1 MGTILALLFE
11 VLKLILLKIFFMK
24 RINTL
29 LLLLFAAHWLMAQ
42 TIPNGD
48 MESWSKGNNGTA
60 NYEYPTGWFTLNPL
74 IAPLVSCA
82 IDSAD
87 VHGGKYAADLTTLS
101 FGGIETIPG
110 LMVLGSINAVTQQV
124 SGGIPFTDRPTNFSG
139 YFKYAPAA
147 SSDSSLFA
155 IVLTH
160 WNTTTNHRDSI
171 GVSLFFGVGTVS
183 QYTAFNAPFFYFL
196 PDNPD
201 TMQVI
206 IASSFDFLKAQ
217 PGTILKIDDLSFATA
232 SGVTP
237 LSDIYNVSYYPNP
250 VRDQLNVVFTQYEK
264 ASVVNVYDLTGHLLQ
279 SVSVQGNIIPV
290 KVQSLPAGMYFFS
303 VIAKDGSVLKT
314 DKFNKVN

>member
-1 MGTILALLFE
+1 
-11 VLKLILLKIFFMK
+11 MK
-24 RINTL
+24 RIKTL
-29 LLLLFAAHWLMAQ
+29 LVLMLAAHWLMAQ

-48 MESWSKGNNGTA
+48 MESWSTGMTQTST
-60 NYEYPTGWFTLNPL
+60 YTYPTGWFTLNPL

-82 IDSAD
+82 KDSTD

-101 FGGIETIPG
+101 LLGIQTIPG
-110 LMVLGSINAVTQQV
+110 LMVLGSVNAVTQQV
-124 SGGIPFTDRPTNFSG
+124 SGGIPFTDRPSNFSG
-139 YFKYAPAA
+139 YYKYAPA
-147 SSDSSLFA
+147 SSTDSALFA

-160 WNTTTNHRDSI
+160 WNTATNHRDSI
-171 GVSLFFGVGTVS
+171 GVSLFFAKGTVS
-183 QYTAFNAPFFYFL
+183 QYTAFNAPFLYFL
-196 PDNPD
+196 ADNPD
-201 TMQVI
+201 TMQVL

-217 PGTILKIDDLSFATA
+217 PGTQLKIDDLSFATA
-232 SGVTP
+232 SGVTS

-264 ASVVNVYDLTGHLLQ
+264 ASMVNVYDLTGHLLQ